1 MSTNPRPLD
10 RRRDKAGAAGA
21 TAAKA
26 EAAVTDID
34 RQLET
39 VKSLTE
45 QQEQALHRAVEEA
58 ERLKRSIKA
67 AGKRR
72 AELVKERQRAVTKA
86 EQARAKADAAEAKY
100 DKEVLADLV
109 RREKEKDRASSSEPA
124 PEEQSTAGKELEPA
138 PERAPAVPSRR
149 TPARSSRA
157 GTDADQPDS
166 DPPARSSRRSPAADP
181 PPEQVDEGTRTA
193 RRTAARK
200 TATKAARLI
209 R

>member
-21 TAAKA
+21 AAAKA

-58 ERLKRSIKA
+58 ERLKRTIKA

-72 AELVKERQRAVTKA
+72 AELDKERRKAVTQA
-86 EQARAKADAAEAKY
+86 EQARAKADEAEAKY

-109 RREKEKDRASSSEPA
+109 RREKEKDRSSSSAPAPDEQPDAGQEPEPA
-124 PEEQSTAGKELEPA
+124 PAAS
-138 PERAPAVPSRR
+138 SRR

-157 GTDADQPDS
+157 GTAADQP
-166 DPPARSSRRSPAADP
+166 ARSPRKAAAADP
-181 PPEQVDEGTRTA
+181 PPEQVDEGTQTA